1 MKVAE
6 EHKNQ
11 GCLYQYQLKLG
22 FDFQDFLQACM
33 RYQGG
38 FQLHIYDAKLLLA
51 LQLFAHRGQSH
62 FVLLLQET
70 KPGLVE
76 DASLPFH
83 TYWSCLLHLSGNNSL
98 ESFKTASQKLGT
110 SSYTLKQGLQ
120 TLDKP
125 SQLPKW
131 SSCPSKQPLPYTF
144 FYLQPAIHSFPL
156 FFSTLLW
163 VCHSLA
169 PLIFYLLASVQPPL
183 MFIQLNPLQ
192 PAIYPPFTYLAHL
205 THLWAT

>member
-1 MKVAE
+1 MKVAV

-22 FDFQDFLQACM
+22 FNFQDFLQAYM

-83 TYWSCLLHLSGNNSL
+83 TY
-98 ESFKTASQKLGT
+98 
-110 SSYTLKQGLQ
+110 
-120 TLDKP
+120 
-125 SQLPKW
+125 
-131 SSCPSKQPLPYTF
+131 
-144 FYLQPAIHSFPL
+144 
-156 FFSTLLW
+156 
-163 VCHSLA
+163 
-169 PLIFYLLASVQPPL
+169 
-183 MFIQLNPLQ
+183 
-192 PAIYPPFTYLAHL
+192 
-205 THLWAT
+205 